1 MALYY
6 AGLDVLRTSLLLVG
20 SVVIFVGV
28 AFAVAEAFRDG
39 PGPRVP
45 QTILDNTAL
54 GTEFFVGAGL
64 LNLVLNPTWA
74 SVTTAALIIGV
85 RKLITFSLGQLA
97 RST

>member
-1 MALYY
+1 MDLYY

-20 SVVIFVGV
+20 SMMIFVGV
-28 AFAVAEAFRDG
+28 AHAVAEALRNG

-74 SVTTAALIIGV
+74 SVMTAALIIAV
-85 RKLITFSLGQLA
+85 RKLITFSLSQLA
-97 RST
+97 RGI